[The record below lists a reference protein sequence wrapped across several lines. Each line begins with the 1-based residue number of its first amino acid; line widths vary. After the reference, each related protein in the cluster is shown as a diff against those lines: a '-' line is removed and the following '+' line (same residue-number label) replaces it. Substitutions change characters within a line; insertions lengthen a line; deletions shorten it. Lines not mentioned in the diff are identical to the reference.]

1 MAKTSRRR
9 RGSFLDN
16 YHLDDPYL
24 LKPERRTGRP
34 GLLTGFDPEG
44 DPVIIKM
51 WQRQSGAQD
60 TDLEEIWHNEV
71 RQLLR
76 LGGYPGAAESIAPL
90 HQAGHDEAGFYLVL
104 KPGQRRPLATL
115 LQHANA
121 GHWLANQR
129 SPSNRAR
136 LWRNLRRIVSG
147 LDTLHAQGLLHRN
160 IDRWAILTTG
170 GDEVDFQLTGFE
182 WSLRLVS
189 AAAGNKAPR
198 RSEVEAAGPASFLED
213 WKGFG
218 LLAADLIGVNLQR
231 LQDRTV
237 TASNISEHLS
247 TDEVRLLRNVTQV
260 EPLQRLD
267 GEVVDLRIADVL
279 LSLEAQIAGRD
290 PKLYLV
296 VRLGIGS
303 RLSEQIREEFDGD
316 IEVSAVGEQIAV
328 VKDDLSGSRLLL
340 GVRSPNGAEFRL
352 LLRGGKLLYNLNP
365 YVYPRTSTAPTW
377 EMAYSDRAERVSPA
391 TVNLIDSIPL
401 PPNAIE
407 VLTLRKPPTASVGFA
422 GS

>member
-16 YHLDDPYL
+16 YRPEDAYL
-24 LKPERRTGRP
+24 LKPDRRTGRP

-44 DPVIIKM
+44 DPVIIKI
-51 WQRQSGAQD
+51 WQRQSGAQN

-76 LGGYPGAAESIAPL
+76 LGGYPGAAASIAPL

-129 SPSNRAR
+129 SPSNRVR

-147 LDTLHAQGLLHRN
+147 LDILHTQGLLHWN
-160 IDRWAILTTG
+160 IDRWAILTIG
-170 GDEVDFQLTGFE
+170 GDDADFQLTGFE
-182 WSLRLVS
+182 WSLRLVT
-189 AAAGNKAPR
+189 AAAGKQAPR
-198 RSEVEAAGPASFLED
+198 RSEVEAVGPTSFLED

-218 LLAADLIGVNLQR
+218 ILAADLFGVNLQR

-237 TASNISEHLS
+237 SASNVSEYLS
-247 TDEVRLLRNVTQV
+247 FQEVRILRNVALV

-267 GEVVDLRIADVL
+267 GEVVDDHIAGVL
-279 LSLEAQIAGRD
+279 ASLEAEIAGRD

-296 VRLGIGS
+296 VGLGTGS
-303 RLSEQIREEFDGD
+303 SLSEQIREEFDGD
-316 IEVSAVGEQIAV
+316 IEVNAVAEQIATI
-328 VKDDLSGSRLLL
+328 KDDLGGSPLLL
-340 GVRSPNGAEFRL
+340 GVRSPNKAEFRL
-352 LLRGGKLLYNLNP
+352 LLRGAKLLYNLNP
-365 YVYPRTSTAPTW
+365 YVYPRTSSTTPTC
-377 EMAYSDRAERVSPA
+377 EPRARSRV
-391 TVNLIDSIPL
+391 TG
-401 PPNAIE
+401 
-407 VLTLRKPPTASVGFA
+407 PTRSA
-422 GS
+422 GSRHWRLARR